1 MGSLS
6 LYPFTSWV
14 WVSKRVLTGIMG
26 IACLAINISYVGF
39 DLAKYM
45 VEIFK
50 DRVTSEGNEVKVVSK
65 LNFVEY

>member
-1 MGSLS
+1 M
-6 LYPFTSWV
+6 
-14 WVSKRVLTGIMG
+14 R

-39 DLAKYM
+39 DLAKYI

-50 DRVTSEGNEVKVVSK
+50 DGAMNEGNEVRVVSE